1 MSCANPWTDDFI
13 APEYHANDSHFVTLP
28 TLMHHLQSVMG
39 DGITSAKVGEVF
51 FELLKDKKQNPSEDD
66 DLEELAPC
74 VFREDDLR
82 ERFCNI
88 VRRVCIDEFED
99 SCCGTTTNIAD
110 NREVTTETISCV
122 LERFLSHG
130 EHE

>member
-1 MSCANPWTDDFI
+1 
-13 APEYHANDSHFVTLP
+13 
-28 TLMHHLQSVMG
+28 MHHLQSVMG
-39 DGITSAKVGEVF
+39 DGITSAEVGEVF

-99 SCCGTTTNIAD
+99 GHTNIAD

-122 LERFLSHG
+122 LERLCHTVNMNK
-130 EHE
+130 